1 MTVDSDAPCRYLR
14 TCKPLAHLE
23 LAHLELAHLE
33 NAENAS
39 AARAAING
47 ADPTDLAVSSP
58 R

>member
-14 TCKPLAHLE
+14 TCKP